1 MAKSRTEKVIKNVF
15 FNITMEVVKLVCG
28 LILPKLILSNYGSDY
43 NGIVQSVSQFI
54 MCIALMK
61 MGIGGVTV
69 AALFKPLM
77 NKDDDELNRVLASTE
92 HFMRKVGLIFVVF
105 VLVFAFIYPIF
116 ISTEFDWLFS
126 ASLIVIISISTFA
139 EYYFGFT
146 YQMLVMADQK
156 HYLLSLLSITTT
168 IVNTIVSVILINL
181 NCSIHVVKLGS
192 TLANVIQPLF
202 LYFYCHSHYNIKHVS
217 KDQIKPLPQRWDAF
231 AHEIASFVNDNTDI
245 MILTVF
251 TNLKEVSVYTV
262 YNYVVV
268 NLKKVLTSFVASFV
282 SAFGDMYARKEFD
295 LMRKNLRVFELI
307 VYSFGTVIYSTALVM
322 LVPFVVI
329 YTKGVE
335 DVEYVRTAFA
345 IIAMVA
351 GIFDIFRY
359 PYKQIINC
367 TGHYKNTR
375 NIAITEACINII
387 VSLIMVYNF
396 GLVGVAIGT
405 MFTMMFGAIRYSY
418 YVLKHILDSEV
429 KNTYFHMFISL
440 AIMFIVYFISK
451 FYVRDAVS
459 VVVWIVDA
467 FITGIIA
474 LILVS
479 LVDYLI
485 YRDDFKFMCDK
496 LLRVFKKKMG
506 K

>member
-15 FNITMEVVKLVCG
+15 FNIAMEMVKLVCG

-77 NKDDDELNRVLASTE
+77 NKDDDELSRVLASTE
-92 HFMRKVGLIFVVF
+92 YFMRKVGMIFIVF
-105 VLVFAFIYPIF
+105 VLFFACIYPVF

-126 ASLIVIISISTFA
+126 FSLIIIISISTFA

-146 YQMLVMADQK
+146 YQMLVTADQK
-156 HYLLSLLSITTT
+156 HYLLSILSITTT
-168 IVNTIVSVILINL
+168 IVNTVVSVILINM
-181 NCSIHVVKLGS
+181 NCSIHIVKLGS

-202 LYFYCHSHYNIKHVS
+202 LYYYCHKHYNIK
-217 KDQIKPLPQRWDAF
+217 KIPKNEIKPLPQRWDAF

-262 YNYVVV
+262 YHYVVV
-268 NLKKVLTSFVASFV
+268 NLKKVLTSFVASFG
-282 SAFGDMYARKEFD
+282 SAFGDMYARKEME
-295 LMRKNLRVFELI
+295 LMKKNLRVFELI
-307 VYSFGTVIYSTALVM
+307 VYSFGTVIYATALVM

-329 YTKGVE
+329 YTSGVE
-335 DVEYVRTAFA
+335 DVEYIRTAFA

-375 NIAITEACINII
+375 NIAIIEACINIV
-387 VSLIMVYNF
+387 VSLVMVYNF

-418 YVLKHILDSEV
+418 YVNKHILDENV
-429 KNTYFHMFISL
+429 NGTYFHMLVSL
-440 AIMFIVYFISK
+440 MIMFIVYSVSR
-451 FYVRDAVS
+451 FYVRNS
-459 VVVWIVDA
+459 VTVFMWAVDA
-467 FITGIIA
+467 MITGIIA
-474 LILVS
+474 VILVGA
-479 LVDYLI
+479 VDYLL
-485 YRDDFKFMCDK
+485 YKDDFKFMCDK

>member
-181 NCSIHVVKLGS
+181 NCSKIGRAHV
-192 TLANVIQPLF
+192 
-202 LYFYCHSHYNIKHVS
+202 
-217 KDQIKPLPQRWDAF
+217 
-231 AHEIASFVNDNTDI
+231 
-245 MILTVF
+245 
-251 TNLKEVSVYTV
+251 
-262 YNYVVV
+262 
-268 NLKKVLTSFVASFV
+268 
-282 SAFGDMYARKEFD
+282 
-295 LMRKNLRVFELI
+295 
-307 VYSFGTVIYSTALVM
+307 
-322 LVPFVVI
+322 
-329 YTKGVE
+329 
-335 DVEYVRTAFA
+335 
-345 IIAMVA
+345 
-351 GIFDIFRY
+351 
-359 PYKQIINC
+359 
-367 TGHYKNTR
+367 
-375 NIAITEACINII
+375 
-387 VSLIMVYNF
+387 
-396 GLVGVAIGT
+396 
-405 MFTMMFGAIRYSY
+405 
-418 YVLKHILDSEV
+418 
-429 KNTYFHMFISL
+429 
-440 AIMFIVYFISK
+440 
-451 FYVRDAVS
+451 
-459 VVVWIVDA
+459 
-467 FITGIIA
+467 
-474 LILVS
+474 
-479 LVDYLI
+479 
-485 YRDDFKFMCDK
+485 
-496 LLRVFKKKMG
+496 
-506 K
+506 